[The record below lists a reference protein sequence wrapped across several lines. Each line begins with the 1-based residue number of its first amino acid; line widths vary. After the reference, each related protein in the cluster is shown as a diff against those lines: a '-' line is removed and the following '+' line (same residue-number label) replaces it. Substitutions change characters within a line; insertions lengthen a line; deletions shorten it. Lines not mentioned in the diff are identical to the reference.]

1 MQLIFT
7 ADDFG
12 RSPAVNAAVELA
24 HRQGV
29 LTAASLMVAEP
40 AWAEA
45 VALARTLPDLAVG
58 LHVVVGGGRAVLPP
72 KDIPHLV
79 DARGRFPPD
88 GLTAGLR
95 YAFSAVARREL
106 VQELTAQFERFAAT
120 GLPLSHVDGHMHL
133 HMLPGV
139 LATVVR
145 LAIQFGAAGLRVPHD
160 VLWLSWRHE
169 RRAALA
175 KLGWTLAFT
184 GLRQA
189 LRRHWQGT
197 SLRVADRVFGVLQS
211 GHMDE
216 AYVLRVLDYLTTPA
230 ATRAIGVAEFYFHPA
245 LEPGGEDLGPNPGDL
260 ATLLSPRLR
269 EALAAGGLQPT
280 SYLVLRR
287 QQRASPG

>member
-1 MQLIFT
+1 MLLIFT

-12 RSPAVNAAVELA
+12 RSSAINAAVKLA
-24 HRQGV
+24 HRRGV
-29 LTAASLMVAEP
+29 LTAASLMVTEP
-40 AWAEA
+40 AWEEA

-106 VQELTAQFERFAAT
+106 VRELTAQFERFATT

-139 LATVVR
+139 VGMVVR
-145 LAIQFGAAGLRVPHD
+145 LAVEFGAAGLRVPHD
-160 VLWLSWRHE
+160 MLWLSWRHE

-175 KLGWTLAFT
+175 KLGWTLAFA

-197 SLRVADRVFGVLQS
+197 PLRVADRVFGVLQS

-216 AYVLRVLDYLTTPA
+216 AYVLRVLGYLSTPKA
-230 ATRAIGVAEFYFHPA
+230 ARSIGVAEFYFHPS
-245 LEPGGEDLGPNPGDL
+245 LEASGENLGPNPGDL

-269 EALAAGGLQPT
+269 EALAAGGLRVT
-280 SYLVLRR
+280 SYATLRR
-287 QQRASPG
+287 ERGALSG